1 MKLRMLFGP
10 DALSTG
16 SIGLLPRL
24 KYLKN
29 MAEME
34 CRHYSNSF

>member
-29 MAEME
+29 MRGAGL
-34 CRHYSNSF
+34 SSLLK